1 MINNYTYIQ
10 GMNLMAKY
18 LVDKTPEQFNFEDE
32 VVTIVSEREYFMGPS
47 EFSVFNA

>member
-1 MINNYTYIQ
+1 
-10 GMNLMAKY
+10 MNLNAKY

-47 EFSVFNA
+47 EFSVLSA

>member
-1 MINNYTYIQ
+1 
-10 GMNLMAKY
+10 MNLNAKY

-47 EFSVFNA
+47 EFSVFSA